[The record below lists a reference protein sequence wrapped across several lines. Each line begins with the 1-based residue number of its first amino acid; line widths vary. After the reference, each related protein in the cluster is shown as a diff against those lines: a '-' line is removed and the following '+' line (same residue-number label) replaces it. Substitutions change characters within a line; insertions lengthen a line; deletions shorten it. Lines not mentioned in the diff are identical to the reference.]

1 MYSKD
6 LSIIFPIYN
15 EENSIKET
23 LLEWKK
29 EIDFLKIKYE
39 IILAEDGSLDNTKKV
54 LNDIIINDGEKIFLS
69 NIVEN
74 KRGYAQAILSSIN
87 IANGEFI
94 LSVDADG
101 QCDPKDFK
109 KFWEKKNNIH
119 NDILIGN
126 RESRKDKFFRLL
138 ISKIFLVF
146 HRILFFSKIK
156 DPSCPY
162 IFCRKKT
169 FLELKKYLNFMI
181 EGFWWG
187 FIAASLKENKKI
199 YQIDI
204 NHRKRTTGSTNV
216 FLYYKIPSIAFRNI
230 IGLFKIKFFKN

>member
-1 MYSKD
+1 MANVIQK
-6 LSIIFPIYN
+6 I
-15 EENSIKET
+15 
-23 LLEWKK
+23 
-29 EIDFLKIKYE
+29 LKNFGK
-39 IILAEDGSLDNTKKV
+39 
-54 LNDIIINDGEKIFLS
+54 
-69 NIVEN
+69 
-74 KRGYAQAILSSIN
+74 
-87 IANGEFI
+87 
-94 LSVDADG
+94 
-101 QCDPKDFK
+101 
-109 KFWEKKNNIH
+109 KKNNIH
-119 NDILIGN
+119 NDVLIGN

-138 ISKIFLVF
+138 ISRIFLVF
-146 HRILFFSKIK
+146 HRILFFSEIK

-162 IFCRKKT
+162 IFCKKKT

-230 IGLFKIKFFKN
+230 IGLFKIKFFKD

>member
-29 EIDFLKIKYE
+29 VIDLLKIKYE
-39 IILAEDGSLDNTKKV
+39 IILAEDGSSDNTKKV
-54 LNDIIINDGEKIFLS
+54 LNDIMINDGEKIFLS

-74 KRGYAQAILSSIN
+74 KRGYAQAVLSSIN

-138 ISKIFLVF
+138 ISKFFLVF

-204 NHRKRTTGSTNV
+204 NHRKRITGSTNV

-230 IGLFKIKFFKN
+230 IGLFKIKFFKD